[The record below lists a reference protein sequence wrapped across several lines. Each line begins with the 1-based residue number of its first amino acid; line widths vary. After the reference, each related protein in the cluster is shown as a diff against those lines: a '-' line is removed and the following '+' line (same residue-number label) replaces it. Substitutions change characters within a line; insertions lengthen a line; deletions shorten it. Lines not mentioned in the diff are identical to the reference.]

1 MFVKQISVFI
11 ENRKGRLAD
20 FTKVLGDA
28 GVDLVALSVADTTDF
43 GILRAIV
50 TDTEKGVKVLRDAG
64 YTVNITDVLAVAV
77 PDVPGGLAKVVGV
90 LSEKNISIEYLYSF
104 VRNVNG
110 CAIIIFRVDQ
120 PVQTADML
128 RENGITILNQEEI
141 H

>member
-90 LSEKNISIEYLYSF
+90 LSEKNISITSASD
-104 VRNVNG
+104 
-110 CAIIIFRVDQ
+110 C
-120 PVQTADML
+120 
-128 RENGITILNQEEI
+128 
-141 H
+141 